1 MADPTLPGADPNAGA
16 PATSGPTP
24 TTADQL
30 CTMLATKMGVGLE
43 DYAGMWA
50 AISTA
55 LDSTGATGTG
65 LEGGDATM
73 AKDDTTTTPAPDVAL
88 ASDDGLTARVTV
100 LETENATLKLAAQT
114 AAAEAK
120 VDKDIGSRSLPVGV
134 RPVLVKLALEGQD
147 VLYASVL
154 DNAKTVPT
162 AERGTSGTVNLAS
175 SALTD
180 IERQAAIDN
189 GYDPAAVA
197 AYKAAHADG

>member
-1 MADPTLPGADPNAGA
+1 
-16 PATSGPTP
+16 
-24 TTADQL
+24 
-30 CTMLATKMGVGLE
+30 
-43 DYAGMWA
+43 
-50 AISTA
+50 
-55 LDSTGATGTG
+55 
-65 LEGGDATM
+65 M

-88 ASDDGLTARVTV
+88 ARDDGLTARVTV